1 MPDRN
6 KLTGCCETVIS
17 VMAQH
22 IDHLETM
29 VQISYDDRARLE
41 KELAEAERKNRQL
54 AGLFSSIRE
63 LISTPAAKAEEAFDK
78 FDKLVSSMQIK
89 SSIPSDPFDEG
100 CNE

>member
-1 MPDRN
+1 MLDRN
-6 KLTGCCETVIS
+6 KISGCCETVIS

-29 VQISYDDRARLE
+29 IQISYDDRARLE
-41 KELAEAERKNRQL
+41 KALAEAECKNRQL
-54 AGLFSSIRE
+54 AGLFGSIKE
-63 LISTPAAKAEEAFDK
+63 LIGAPDAKAEEAL
-78 FDKLVSSMQIK
+78 DKLVSSMQIK

>member
-1 MPDRN
+1 MLDRN
-6 KLTGCCETVIS
+6 KISGCCETVIS

-29 VQISYDDRARLE
+29 IQISYDDRARLE

-54 AGLFSSIRE
+54 AGLFGSIKE
-63 LISTPAAKAEEAFDK
+63 LIGAPAAKAEEAL
-78 FDKLVSSMQIK
+78 DKLVSSMQIK
-89 SSIPSDPFDEG
+89 SNIPSGPFDEG